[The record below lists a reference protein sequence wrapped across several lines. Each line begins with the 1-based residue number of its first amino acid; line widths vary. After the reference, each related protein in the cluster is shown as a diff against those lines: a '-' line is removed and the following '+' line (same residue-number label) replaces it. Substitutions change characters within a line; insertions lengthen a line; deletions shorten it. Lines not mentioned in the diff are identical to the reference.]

1 MIGISISLYDKFQEL
16 SILVDIIR
24 RNWDADYYIS
34 VCSNHPNA
42 QQRISDLDLAIDSFE
57 SGSNINY
64 DPTMSGVR
72 EEVNK
77 VCRVYDTIQT
87 ACTNAL
93 QATDVSHVMHVHAD
107 AWPLSETQLHELI
120 NEMESQNKSVAFKGR
135 GLGDRGSFPLGHIM
149 DQFFIL
155 NTEFSLKRDFFEFS
169 PLELLPDRGIHTI
182 MLLILLGKVGWSN
195 VYYYSD
201 QQDQFLW
208 NGESTMYPRPMMFN
222 PRWEHLHV
230 ATEDFHGDL
239 GKSIQASY
247 LKQHDITD
255 GDHVEALL
263 DAYHRSQDD
272 LEAALDRDEAE
283 LNEALD
289 WLGLSLAHF
298 GYNFREATDVAE
310 MNAFD
315 QIRFAIDHHLTRG
328 KRLFERILTRNPF
341 SDSTPSLPHDDP
353 VKAAWPDR
361 NLHDVYT
368 SELQPDDFPDEY
380 VDPWFVTDND

>member
-1 MIGISISLYDKFQEL
+1 MIGVSISLYDKFDDL
-16 SILVDIIR
+16 AVLTDIIR
-24 RNWDADYYIS
+24 KNWDDDYYIS

-42 QQRISDLDLAIDSFE
+42 KQRISDLDLAIDSFE
-57 SGSNINY
+57 PGSAINY
-64 DPTMSGVR
+64 RPAMVGVR

-93 QATDVSHVMHVHAD
+93 EATDVSHVMHLHAD

-120 NEMESQNKSVAFKGR
+120 KEMESKNKSVAFKGR
-135 GLGDRGSFPLGHIM
+135 GLGDRGPFPLGHIM

-155 NTEFSLKRDFFEFS
+155 DAEFALERDFFEFS

-201 QQDQFLW
+201 QQDQVLW
-208 NGESTMYPRPMMFN
+208 NGEATMYPRPMMFN
-222 PRWEHLHV
+222 PQWRHLHV
-230 ATEDFHGDL
+230 ATEDFPGDL

-247 LKQHDITD
+247 LKRHDITD
-255 GDHVEALL
+255 GKYVEALL
-263 DAYHRSQDD
+263 DAHYRSHDE
-272 LEAALDRDEAE
+272 LEAALDREE
-283 LNEALD
+283 VKLNEALN

-298 GYNFREATDVAE
+298 GYNFREASDIAE
-310 MNAFD
+310 MSTLG

-328 KRLFERILTRNPF
+328 KRLFDRILACNPF
-341 SDSTPSLPHDDP
+341 SDNASTLPHDDP

-361 NLHDVYT
+361 NLDDVYA
-368 SELQPDDFPDEY
+368 SQLQPDDFPGEY
-380 VDPWFVTDND
+380 ADPWFVTDND